1 VNGENHEGA
10 LRGEGSGVPAVAD
23 SPVAALIAYAESLA
37 RIAAGG
43 GGAKALAAHLAAHAS
58 VAVLVEDA
66 DWKHLALAG
75 STTRGVPPSTRELYE
90 SAAEIPSDG
99 APLGA
104 PAERGSRVFAIRAG
118 ESRLGRLGIFGSAE
132 AVAANEDAIRITAT
146 YIAVEM
152 SRDAGGS
159 RGRRRSFWDRLLARA
174 YDDAAE
180 ARDDAAARGIALA
193 SGYVAVALE
202 AEGLDE
208 SVAAQK
214 NAEIRKVCVDAL
226 STRVGEL
233 VVIERGGGFLF
244 LCPAALEIDIANAR
258 TAAGLI
264 PKHLAKVHIDAKVVG
279 GIGTPAEM
287 LDVATSVD
295 RAREALVIARRM
307 FGGGRVMAYEGLG
320 VYPLLLRG
328 GGTREELRAFA
339 QRVLEPLRA
348 YDDKHQTELVRTIRL
363 FFDVGQNIKLA
374 ASSLNVHRHTVFY
387 RLRQISEI
395 GGLDLDSPHDQLTLR
410 AAIAADA
417 LGV

>member
-1 VNGENHEGA
+1 M
-10 LRGEGSGVPAVAD
+10 LT
-23 SPVAALIAYAESLA
+23 YAESLA

-43 GGAKALAAHLAAHAS
+43 GGAKALAAHLAAHAN

-75 STTRGVPPSTRELYE
+75 STSRAVPPSTRDLFDWTVDVPPEGTAL
-90 SAAEIPSDG
+90 A
-99 APLGA
+99 A
-104 PAERGSRVFAIRAG
+104 PAERGSRVYTIRAG
-118 ESRLGRLGIFGSAE
+118 ESRMGRLGIFGSAE
-132 AVAANEDAIRITAT
+132 SIGANEDAIRITAS
-146 YIAVEM
+146 YIAVEL

-174 YDDAAE
+174 YDDPSE
-180 ARDDAAARGIALA
+180 ARDDAVARGIALA
-193 SGYVAVALE
+193 AGYVAVALE

-208 SVAAQK
+208 TVAAQK
-214 NAEIRKVCVDAL
+214 NAEIRKVCVDVLGSRA
-226 STRVGEL
+226 GEL

-244 LCPAALEIDIANAR
+244 LCPAVLEIDIANVR
-258 TAAGLI
+258 TAASLI
-264 PKHLAKVHIDAKVVG
+264 PKHLAKAHVEVKVVG
-279 GIGTPAEM
+279 GIGSPAEM
-287 LDVATSVD
+287 IDVATSVD

-307 FGGGRVMAYEGLG
+307 FDGGRVTAYEDMGF
-320 VYPLLLRG
+320 YPLLLRG
-328 GGTREELRAFA
+328 GGSRDELRAFG

-348 YDDKHQTELVRTIRL
+348 YDEKHQTELVRTIRL

-395 GGLDLDSPHDQLTLR
+395 GHLDLDSPHDQLTLR